1 MRTLRLALAVVVA
14 AVALLLFLRAPGRVT
29 PSPTPSVPP
38 VKSGSGINLLLITID
53 TLRADHLGAY
63 GYGKPTSPRLD
74 ALAQQGA
81 LFEKAYT
88 YWPKT
93 RGSFVMMMTGRR
105 PSQNGYSKTHPGIT
119 GFNPTLASVLK
130 EAGYA
135 TSATVDNPNVAAQHG
150 YAKGF
155 DHYRETWQEK
165 KSLLTEMDRTR
176 AITGDGVAYLRD
188 ARADRPF
195 FLWLHYVN
203 PHAPYTPPAP
213 NDTAFLD
220 GTEGRSPRLAVVTG
234 FHGGIKKD
242 WAVPGQ
248 DRLGWYVAQYDGEI
262 ATVDAEVGKLLDAL
276 QASAVKGNTLVVVT
290 SDHGESLGEHDY
302 YFDHG
307 EDVFEP
313 SLRIPLIVA
322 GPGVKASTRSSE
334 LTNTLDLVPT
344 VLDVLK
350 VSYPPDLAGRSLAR
364 ALEGRGGQGP
374 ARLFAQNDRGLTATW
389 DERSKLV
396 AKPRDDGGAEFE
408 LWDRTRPPVDLVRA
422 ESPDDVRAHRREIE
436 VFIQRQDR
444 EWVRTK
450 QQLTGV
456 THQNKMTPEACADL
470 EALGYVDAACPSK

>member
-1 MRTLRLALAVVVA
+1 LRRLLLALLVVVVAVVVL
-14 AVALLLFLRAPGRVT
+14 VTLRPPSGGG
-29 PSPTPSVPP
+29 PSPKPSAPP
-38 VKSGSGINLLLITID
+38 VRAGSGTNLLLITID

-63 GYGKPTSPRLD
+63 AYGKATSPRLD
-74 ALAQQGA
+74 ALAAQGA
-81 LFEKAYT
+81 LFERAYT

-105 PSQNGYSKTHPGIT
+105 PSQNGYSKTFPGIPD
-119 GFNPTLASVLK
+119 FNPTLASVLK

-135 TSATVDNPNVAAQHG
+135 TTAVVDNPNLAVQHG

-155 DHYRETWQEK
+155 DRYRPTWEEPA
-165 KSLLTEMDRTR
+165 LRTEMDRTR
-176 AITGDGVAYLRD
+176 AITADGVKVLQA
-188 ARADRPF
+188 AAGDRPF

-220 GTEGRSPRLAVVTG
+220 GSESRTPRLPVVTG
-234 FHGGIKKD
+234 FHGGIRKD

-262 ATVDAEVGKLLDAL
+262 ATVDREVGEVLDAL
-276 QASAVKGNTLVVVT
+276 RGTPAASRTLVVVT

-313 SLRIPLIVA
+313 SLRIPFLVA
-322 GPGVKASTRSSE
+322 GPGVKAGTRSAE
-334 LTNTLDLVPT
+334 WMNTLDLVPT

-350 VSYPPDLAGRSLAR
+350 VSYPPDLAGRSVAR

-374 ARLFAQNDRGLTATW
+374 PRLFAQNDRGLTTTW

-396 AKPRDDGGAEFE
+396 AVPRADGGADFQ
-408 LWDRTRPPVDLVRA
+408 LWDRTAEPVDLQRVDR
-422 ESPDDVRAHRREIE
+422 DDETRAHRREIE
-436 VFIQRQDR
+436 VFIDRQDR

-450 QQLTGV
+450 TQLGGR
-456 THQNKMTPEACADL
+456 THEEKHTDREREHLC
-470 EALGYVDAACPSK
+470 ALGYIDCK

>member
-1 MRTLRLALAVVVA
+1 VRRLVLALALVVL
-14 AVALLLFLRAPGRVT
+14 AVAVHLVLRAPGGVE
-29 PSPTPSVPP
+29 PSPAPSVPA
-38 VKSGSGINLLLITID
+38 VRSGSGINLLLVTID

-63 GYGKPTSPRLD
+63 GYAKPTSPRLD
-74 ALAQQGA
+74 ALAARGA
-81 LFEKAYT
+81 LFERAYT

-105 PSQNGYSKTHPGIT
+105 PSQNGYSKSFPGIPD
-119 GFNPTLASVLK
+119 FNPTLASVLK
-130 EAGYA
+130 DAGYA

-165 KSLLTEMDRTR
+165 SLPSEMDRTR
-176 AITGDGVAYLRD
+176 AITADGVAFLGA
-188 ARADRPF
+188 ARPDRPF

-213 NDTAFLD
+213 NDTAFVD
-220 GTEGRSPRLAVVTG
+220 GTEGRSPKLSVVTG
-234 FHGGIKKD
+234 FHGGIRKD

-262 ATVDAEVGKLLDAL
+262 ATVDAEVGKLLDVL
-276 QASAVKGNTLVVVT
+276 QASAVKDNTLVVVT

-313 SLRIPLIVA
+313 SLRIPFIVA
-322 GPGVKASTRSSE
+322 GPGVKAGTRTRESW
-334 LTNTLDLVPT
+334 NTLDLVPT

-350 VSYPPDLAGRSLAR
+350 VSYPPDLAGRSVAR
-364 ALEGRGGQGP
+364 ALEGREGQGP

-396 AKPRDDGGAEFE
+396 ARPRDDGGADFE
-408 LWDRTRPPVDLVRA
+408 LWDRSDPPVDLVRA
-422 ESPDDVRAHRREIE
+422 ERPEELRVHRREIE
-436 VFIQRQDR
+436 VFIERQDR

-450 QQLTGV
+450 AHLGGR
-456 THQNKMTPEACADL
+456 THQDKHTEQDREHLCR
-470 EALGYVDAACPSK
+470 LGYIACQ